1 MDFPETM
8 AFGAGVVIAGWTL
21 LSAIRTVILPR
32 SVQSALSRVVFRGV
46 GAPFRLLA
54 HERRSY
60 AARDRIM
67 ALFAPVGLLVLA
79 ATWVALTAIGFTAIF
94 WAVDSSSWGE
104 AFHLSTS
111 SITTLGFAPADDL
124 PERVLAFIEAGIGLF
139 LVALMVTFLPSLYGA
154 FSRRETRVALLEVR
168 AGSPPS
174 AAEFLIRHH
183 RIGWMDQLDETWSDW
198 ELWFAELEESHTS
211 YPALNFFRS
220 PQPDRHWLVAAG
232 TILDVAALVTSTVEV
247 DGSAAPP
254 AITIRAGYIT
264 LRRIADFFGI
274 DYDPDPA
281 PDDPIA
287 ITRAEFD
294 AACEALIETGLSLK
308 ADRDQAW
315 RDFSGWRVNY
325 DRPLLELAELLMAP
339 AAPWT
344 SDRSA
349 PGQTGSS
356 RMRWGL
362 GRRRGTI
369 QPEAAENR

>member
-287 ITRAEFD
+287 ITRSEFD
-294 AACEALIETGLSLK
+294 AACEALAETGVSLR

-315 RDFSGWRVNY
+315 RDFSG
-325 DRPLLELAELLMAP
+325 
-339 AAPWT
+339 
-344 SDRSA
+344 
-349 PGQTGSS
+349 
-356 RMRWGL
+356 
-362 GRRRGTI
+362 
-369 QPEAAENR
+369 